1 MLSAYRAESRDE
13 AGWRGA
19 QLAIT
24 LFNPRFAIIVSARAE
39 FGRMISVKL
48 YFRAIYLLR
57 VVRALISIAIA
68 DRMEGIIMI

>member
-1 MLSAYRAESRDE
+1 MET
-13 AGWRGA
+13 GA